1 MNEYIK
7 LDVVVALYCI
17 FHQKYFV
24 CGLLACN
31 SLCPE
36 CQLRYQ
42 NSGASGVKVCH
53 DIEFLL
59 SFVLRNC
66 PPKSSIQKAVSFPG
80 KTNCRGWR
88 IITAGIPDNGDIK
101 LAWKEKLGGL
111 VQNFHSHYRQTFWV
125 TISSKKPP
133 SKRTIQQ
140 VVCFLAK
147 TDCWG
152 WQIFSPGFADTGGI
166 KLVLEEKWGRLSEN
180 FLLL

>member
-7 LDVVVALYCI
+7 LDIAVALYCI

-42 NSGASGVKVCH
+42 NSEASGVKVCH

-66 PPKSSIQKAVSFPG
+66 PQKSSIQKAVSFPG
-80 KTNCRGWR
+80 KTNCRGWK
-88 IITAGIPDNGDIK
+88 IITPGIPDNGDIK
-101 LAWKEKLGGL
+101 LAWKEKIGWSGWKLSL
-111 VQNFHSHYRQTFWV
+111 TLPADVLSNHFFQETA
-125 TISSKKPP
+125 
-133 SKRTIQQ
+133 QQ
-140 VVCFLAK
+140 KNNPAS
-147 TDCWG
+147 G
-152 WQIFSPGFADTGGI
+152 MFSG
-166 KLVLEEKWGRLSEN
+166 
-180 FLLL
+180 